1 MAKSMLGDVLLDVV
15 RDESEDYGA
24 EVSENA
30 VEDGREISDHVQQRP
45 LSLSITAVLTGPN
58 WEARRKRLEDLMRS
72 KTLLRYVGREIH
84 ENLVIERISP
94 SYTKAIANG
103 VVVGITL
110 RQVEIAR
117 VEIREFYEPD
127 PVTEAEP
134 EPPPPE
140 PDLRQPETAE
150 VDEDTG
156 QSLLARVA
164 NIVSGWFRR

>member
-15 RDESEDYGA
+15 REESPDYA
-24 EVSENA
+24 ADVSENA
-30 VEDGREISDHVQQRP
+30 VEDGHEIADHVKQRP
-45 LSLSITAVLTGPN
+45 LSLSLTVTLTGRD
-58 WEARRKRLEDLMRS
+58 WEQRRRRLAEIMKAKELV
-72 KTLLRYVGREIH
+72 RYVGREIH

-94 SYTKAIANG
+94 SYSKDIANG
-103 VVVGITL
+103 CVLGITL

-127 PVTEAEP
+127 PVTEVAP

-140 PDLRQPETAE
+140 PDLRQPETVE

-156 QSLLARVA
+156 QSLLAK
-164 NIVSGWFRR
+164 IVGFFRR